1 MGHSNYFFS
10 TLFIQNSG
18 YKGKDFKS
26 QKIGT
31 FKTGNRFKISL
42 IRGRLKAIFYLLT
55 KDFGPLWKFWKKTFV

>member
-1 MGHSNYFFS
+1 MRN
-10 TLFIQNSG
+10 NSI
-18 YKGKDFKS
+18 YRISFYPPYKS